1 MPNTRATKDD
11 IANLIK
17 GKASKNKVGSRTV
30 PHRLNKIELIKF
42 EKATKLGFLKY
53 SSKTRLALLNSF
65 DEYLFTT
72 KKISLKVNTDINQ
85 IEILSLNTELI
96 ELTYLKLKD
105 LNPVKINS
113 NFVQL
118 QFSKENLNKVI
129 EQINLS

>member
-53 SSKTRLALLNSF
+53 NSKTRLALINSF
-65 DEYLFTT
+65 EEYQLAS
-72 KKISLKVNTDINQ
+72 KNLSVKVNTDLFQ
-85 IEILSLNTELI
+85 IEIISLDPEI
-96 ELTYLKLKD
+96 
-105 LNPVKINS
+105 LNQFSDYKKVNS
-113 NFVQL
+113 NYIIKQ
-118 QFSKENLNKVI
+118 SNKQDLKQ
-129 EQINLS
+129 ELSTIFTKITF